1 MISYPPDFI
10 HYKEQKKK
18 IFMLTA
24 YDTCIASL
32 IIDAGVDA
40 ILVGD
45 SLGNVIAGLES
56 SVPVSLE
63 QQLYHTTLVSRGAKQ
78 TCVITDMPFL
88 SYHCGKD
95 DAVTH
100 AGRLIKE
107 GGAKAVKCE
116 LLPALMPTI
125 KHLIDCGIPVMG
137 HLGLTPQYHSQLG
150 GFKKQG
156 LTQQQQ
162 QYTLDLAIEAQK
174 IGCFSLVLESLD
186 EQLAKKITS
195 QCSIPTIGIG
205 AGKYCDGAIL
215 VSYDLFGFTE
225 GPKSFNIPSHDGKG
239 FIKNCINDFKK
250 KHS

>member
-1 MISYPPDFI
+1 MITYPPDFI
-10 HYKEQKKK
+10 RYKKQKKP

-24 YDTCIASL
+24 YDACMASL
-32 IIDAGVDA
+32 ITNAGIDA

-45 SLGNVIAGLES
+45 SLGNVIAGLDS
-56 SVPVSLE
+56 SIPVSLE

-78 TCVITDMPFL
+78 TCVVTDMPFL

-95 DAVTH
+95 DAIKQ

-156 LTQQQQ
+156 VTKQQQ
-162 QYTLDLAIEAQK
+162 QYTLDLALEAQK

-186 EQLAKKITS
+186 ENLAKEITT
-195 QCSIPTIGIG
+195 QCTIPTIGIG
-205 AGKYCDGAIL
+205 AGKHCDGSVL
-215 VSYDLFGFTE
+215 VSYDLFGFTK
-225 GPKSFNIPSHDGKG
+225 GPSSFNIPVHDGVG
-239 FIKNCINDFKK
+239 FIKTCVNSFKK
-250 KHS
+250 HHS